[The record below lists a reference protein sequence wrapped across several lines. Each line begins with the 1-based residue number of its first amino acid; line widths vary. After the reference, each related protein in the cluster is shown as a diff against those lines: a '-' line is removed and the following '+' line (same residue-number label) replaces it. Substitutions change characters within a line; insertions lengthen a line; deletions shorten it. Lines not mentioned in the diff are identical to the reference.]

1 MTQPVEDVEKLA
13 ERVWIALLTKARE
26 SDALMHEF
34 DDGMAQGL
42 IAAEMRTNFA
52 ARDAEVQR
60 LREAAESYM
69 KAHDALNKA
78 SEYPMDA
85 SERAAYVHAF
95 VGSHEQLR
103 AALHTNHQE
112 PSE

>member
-52 ARDAEVQR
+52 ARDAELQR
-60 LREAAESYM
+60 LRGAAEQCAS
-69 KAHDALNKA
+69 KAMTHFGYYSSGREIA
-78 SEYPMDA
+78 ET
-85 SERAAYVHAF
+85 
-95 VGSHEQLR
+95 LR
-103 AALHTNHQE
+103 TALHHNHQE
-112 PSE
+112 PSDGSS